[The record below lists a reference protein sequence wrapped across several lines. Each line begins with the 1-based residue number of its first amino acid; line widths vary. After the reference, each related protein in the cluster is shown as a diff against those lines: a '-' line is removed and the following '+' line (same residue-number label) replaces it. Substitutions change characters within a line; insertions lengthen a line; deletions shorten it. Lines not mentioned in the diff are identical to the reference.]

1 MDASV
6 PSISK
11 WHFSGAVPMDHPT
24 LRSHLPRCPCQ
35 VWPRPP
41 APATSATRGP
51 SLRHKTLCSVRPWI
65 KITIYIYIYTYIC
78 IYLYIYMGGNY
89 KWSRNCMFIS
99 YYIISFLTF
108 SHSLS
113 FCLPSN
119 TWRKWSWIIAS
130 SHLKSHYCSCG
141 TVDNKDGFPWLL
153 EVGSSHFLRTRRNST
168 SHHRNTLPCTLAC
181 TTNTTIMHP
190 PLALRLK

>member
-1 MDASV
+1 MHLFQV
-6 PSISK
+6 FPSDISQAQCQ
-11 WHFSGAVPMDHPT
+11 WIIRRCAHISQGARVRCDHDH
-24 LRSHLPRCPCQ
+24 RHLQRQQRGVQ
-35 VWPRPP
+35 VWDTKLCARWGHE
-41 APATSATRGP
+41 SK
-51 SLRHKTLCSVRPWI
+51 SL
-65 KITIYIYIYTYIC
+65 YIYIPIYVYTYI
-78 IYLYIYMGGNY
+78 YMAGNY

-141 TVDNKDGFPWLL
+141 TVDNKDGFP
-153 EVGSSHFLRTRRNST
+153 
-168 SHHRNTLPCTLAC
+168 
-181 TTNTTIMHP
+181 
-190 PLALRLK
+190 